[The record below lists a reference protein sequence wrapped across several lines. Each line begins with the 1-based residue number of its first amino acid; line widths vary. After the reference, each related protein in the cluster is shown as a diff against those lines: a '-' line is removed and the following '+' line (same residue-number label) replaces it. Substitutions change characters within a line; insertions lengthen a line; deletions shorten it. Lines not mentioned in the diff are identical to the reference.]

1 MNGWVILSIFCAVLS
16 VIFAIGAGKERGIV
30 VSVLTFLAI
39 VGAIFLLAVSITFPL
54 LGKKDILYFKS
65 LEATVKYVGP
75 VSGYEELVEPVTEV
89 NVWLDEAKSDL
100 DKYGIF
106 SRYYKT
112 DVKELEPIVIPE

>member
-1 MNGWVILSIFCAVLS
+1 MNGWAILSIVCAVLS
-16 VIFAIGAGKERGIV
+16 VIFAILAGKERGIV

-39 VGAIFLLAVSITFPL
+39 VGAILLIAVSITLPL
-54 LGKKDILYFKS
+54 LGKKDVLYFKS
-65 LEATVKYVGP
+65 LETTVKYVGP
-75 VSGYEELVEPVTEV
+75 VTGYEELVEPVAEV